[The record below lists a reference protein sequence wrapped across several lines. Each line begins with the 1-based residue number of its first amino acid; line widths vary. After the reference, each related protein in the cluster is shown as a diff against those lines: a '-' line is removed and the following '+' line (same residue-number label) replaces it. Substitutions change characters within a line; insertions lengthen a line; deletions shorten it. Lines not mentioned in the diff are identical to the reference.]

1 MTFLPFTWGSLRLRW
16 RDFYGGHEKRLS
28 RKSLLMERMIVM
40 ILLYFQPQ
48 FVTLLRNGNVQMV
61 ENALINAEDVMD
73 IRIVPI
79 FQTRTKIF
87 AQIVILLFI
96 EKLPTKNLIF
106 YNFEIHKVTKFGN
119 SRKSKFVKL
128 LNYEISQNHEIRNSR
143 TS

>member
-40 ILLYFQPQ
+40 IFLFFQPK

-96 EKLPTKNLIF
+96 ENFQQKVSFLQVCNVKNSLNWHSIGSKNL
-106 YNFEIHKVTKFGN
+106 EIH
-119 SRKSKFVKL
+119 
-128 LNYEISQNHEIRNSR
+128 EIWQIH
-143 TS
+143 